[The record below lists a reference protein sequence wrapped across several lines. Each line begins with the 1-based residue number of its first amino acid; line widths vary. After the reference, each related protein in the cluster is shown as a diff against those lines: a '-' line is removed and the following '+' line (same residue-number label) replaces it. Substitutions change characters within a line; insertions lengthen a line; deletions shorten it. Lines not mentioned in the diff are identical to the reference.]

1 MKCAICKHEFTPSP
15 DAKRPPKYCS
25 DACKQKA
32 YRLRKSIGAKPIT
45 KKTITPK
52 QALTDDFEYLGDDI
66 PMNRHEF
73 NRRMEREMDEPLE
86 ATLRRSKN
94 RLQQIIDD
102 PGTQPNCIA
111 QLTKT
116 LIEVSE
122 KLEAITGGADT
133 LPDLLAVDDA
143 EESEEIDD
151 GLGAQII

>member
-1 MKCAICKHEFTPSP
+1 MKCAICGTEFAPNPNS
-15 DAKRPPKYCS
+15 KRKPKYCS
-25 DACKQKA
+25 PACKQRA
-32 YRLRKSIGAKPIT
+32 YKLRKNIGAKPIT

-52 QALTDDFEYLGDDI
+52 QALADDFEYLGDDI

-86 ATLRRSKN
+86 ATLRRSKAK
-94 RLQQIIDD
+94 LQQVIDD
-102 PGTQPNCIA
+102 PDTTPNCIA
-111 QLTKT
+111 QLTKA

-122 KLEAITGGADT
+122 KLEAITGGTDT
-133 LPDLLAVDDA
+133 MPDLLAADDA

>member
-1 MKCAICKHEFTPSP
+1 MKCAICKHEFTPRP

-45 KKTITPK
+45 KKTVTPK
-52 QALTDDFEYLGDDI
+52 QALADEFEYSGDDI
-66 PMNRHEF
+66 PMNRHAF

-86 ATLRRSKN
+86 ATLRRSKAK
-94 RLQQIIDD
+94 LQQVIDD
-102 PGTQPNCIA
+102 PGTTPNCIA
-111 QLTKT
+111 PLTKA

-122 KLEAITGGADT
+122 KLEAITGAADA
-133 LPDLLAVDDA
+133 LPDLLTDD
-143 EESEEIDD
+143 EESETIDD

>member
-1 MKCAICKHEFTPSP
+1 MKCAICHHDFTPKP
-15 DAKRPPKYCS
+15 DAKRPSKYCS

-32 YRLRKSIGAKPIT
+32 YRLRKRIGAKPIEP
-45 KKTITPK
+45 KNITPK
-52 QALTDDFEYLGDDI
+52 AVLADDFEYAGADI

-94 RLQQIIDD
+94 RLQKIIDD
-102 PGTQPNCIA
+102 PGTPPNCIA

-122 KLEAITGGADT
+122 KLEAITGASDT
-133 LPDLLAVDDA
+133 MPDLLADDD

-151 GLGAQII
+151 DLGAQII

>member
-1 MKCAICKHEFTPSP
+1 MKCAICQHDFTPKP
-15 DAKRPPKYCS
+15 DAKRPSKYCS

-32 YRLRKSIGAKPIT
+32 YRLRKRIGAKPIEP
-45 KKTITPK
+45 KNITPK
-52 QALTDDFEYLGDDI
+52 AVLADDFEYAGADI

-94 RLQQIIDD
+94 RLQKIIDD
-102 PGTQPNCIA
+102 PGTPPNCIA

-122 KLEAITGGADT
+122 KLEAITGASDT
-133 LPDLLAVDDA
+133 MPDLLADDD

-151 GLGAQII
+151 DLGAQII

>member
-1 MKCAICKHEFTPSP
+1 MKCAICGAEFAPNPNS
-15 DAKRPPKYCS
+15 KRKPKYCS
-25 DACKQKA
+25 PACKQRA
-32 YRLRKSIGAKPIT
+32 YKLRKNIGAKPIT

-52 QALTDDFEYLGDDI
+52 QALADDFEYSGDI
-66 PMNRHEF
+66 PMNRHAF

-94 RLQQIIDD
+94 RLQKIIDD
-102 PGTQPNCIA
+102 RDTPPNCIA

-122 KLEAITGGADT
+122 KLEAITGGADM
-133 LPDLLAVDDA
+133 LPDLLAADDA

>member
-1 MKCAICKHEFTPSP
+1 MKCAICHHDFTPKP
-15 DAKRPPKYCS
+15 DAKRPSKYCS

-32 YRLRKSIGAKPIT
+32 YRLRKRIGAKPIEP
-45 KKTITPK
+45 KNITPK
-52 QALTDDFEYLGDDI
+52 AVLADDFEYAGADI

-94 RLQQIIDD
+94 RLQKIIDD
-102 PGTQPNCIA
+102 PGTPPNCIA

-122 KLEAITGGADT
+122 KLEAITGGADM
-133 LPDLLAVDDA
+133 LPELLAADDA

>member
-1 MKCAICKHEFTPSP
+1 MKCAICGAEFAPNPNS
-15 DAKRPPKYCS
+15 KRKQKYCS
-25 DACKQKA
+25 PACKQRA
-32 YRLRKSIGAKPIT
+32 YKLRKNIGAKPIT

-52 QALTDDFEYLGDDI
+52 QALADDFGYSGGDI

-86 ATLRRSKN
+86 TTLRRSKAK
-94 RLQQIIDD
+94 LQQVIDD
-102 PGTQPNCIA
+102 PDTNPNCIA

-122 KLEAITGGADT
+122 KLEAITGASDT
-133 LPDLLAVDDA
+133 MPDLLADDD
-143 EESEEIDD
+143 EESEMIDD

>member
-1 MKCAICKHEFTPSP
+1 MLA
-15 DAKRPPKYCS
+15 
-25 DACKQKA
+25 
-32 YRLRKSIGAKPIT
+32 
-45 KKTITPK
+45 
-52 QALTDDFEYLGDDI
+52 DDFEYAGADI

-94 RLQQIIDD
+94 RLQKIIDD
-102 PGTQPNCIA
+102 PGTPPNCIA

-122 KLEAITGGADT
+122 KLEAITGGADM
-133 LPDLLAVDDA
+133 LPDLLAADDA

>member
-1 MKCAICKHEFTPSP
+1 MKCAICGTEFAPNPNS
-15 DAKRPPKYCS
+15 KRKPKYCS
-25 DACKQKA
+25 PACKQRA
-32 YRLRKSIGAKPIT
+32 YKLRKNIGAKPIT

-52 QALTDDFEYLGDDI
+52 QALSDDFGYSGGAI

-86 ATLRRSKN
+86 TTLRRSKAK
-94 RLQQIIDD
+94 LQQVIDD
-102 PGTQPNCIA
+102 PDTTPNCIA

-122 KLEAITGGADT
+122 KLEAITGASDT
-133 LPDLLAVDDA
+133 MPDLLADDD
-143 EESEEIDD
+143 EESEMIDD

>member
-45 KKTITPK
+45 KKTVTPK
-52 QALTDDFEYLGDDI
+52 KVLADEFEYSGDDI
-66 PMNRHEF
+66 PMNPHAF
-73 NRRMEREMDEPLE
+73 NRRMEREMDEPFE
-86 ATLRRSKN
+86 TTLRRSKAK
-94 RLQQIIDD
+94 LQQVIDEPD
-102 PGTQPNCIA
+102 TPPNCIA
-111 QLTKT
+111 QLTKA

-122 KLEAITGGADT
+122 KLEAITGATDT
-133 LPDLLAVDDA
+133 MPDLLAADD

>member
-1 MKCAICKHEFTPSP
+1 MKCAICQHDFTPKP
-15 DAKRPPKYCS
+15 DAKRPSKYCS

-32 YRLRKSIGAKPIT
+32 YRLRKRIGAKPIEQ
-45 KKTITPK
+45 KNITPK
-52 QALTDDFEYLGDDI
+52 AVLADDFEYAGADI

-94 RLQQIIDD
+94 KLQQVIDD
-102 PGTQPNCIA
+102 PDTTPNCIA

-122 KLEAITGGADT
+122 KLEAITGASDT
-133 LPDLLAVDDA
+133 MPDLLADDD